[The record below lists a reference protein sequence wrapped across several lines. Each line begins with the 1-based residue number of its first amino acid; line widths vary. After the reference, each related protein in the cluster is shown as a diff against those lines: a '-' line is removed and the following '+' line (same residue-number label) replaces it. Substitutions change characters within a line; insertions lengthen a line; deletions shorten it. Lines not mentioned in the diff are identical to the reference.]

1 MTPSIVKH
9 YLMRSSST
17 DAFPC
22 KMTMILMHHGGMVQQ
37 VVPRQCLPGELL
49 VLQDVPTYLP
59 EGTILPCN
67 LPRED
72 VRDAFISPTAS
83 SLADLPEGALVG
95 SASLR
100 RQAQI
105 LHKYPHLRVRPCQS
119 LATLLAERPLPR
131 NSRAKVVGGISS
143 ETRWS

>member
-1 MTPSIVKH
+1 
-9 YLMRSSST
+9 
-17 DAFPC
+17 
-22 KMTMILMHHGGMVQQ
+22 MHKAL
-37 VVPRQCLPGELL
+37 PANLPGCMHG
-49 VLQDVPTYLP
+49 LQDVPTYLP

-83 SLADLPEGALVG
+83 CLADLPEGALVG

-105 LHKYPHLRVRPCQS
+105 LHKYPHLRVRPC
-119 LATLLAERPLPR
+119 LLPITLPVAQPLEMQR
-131 NSRAKVVGGISS
+131 ASRVVQMPMLHPLITKEPMSPIHRINVS
-143 ETRWS
+143 